1 MGKVRPGILMYQVA
15 SARRVWGWESTW
27 GAGTQSRSAG
37 GSVNVEDVFI
47 GLTHVGTCDLI
58 KS

>member
-1 MGKVRPGILMYQVA
+1 MGKVRPGIIMYQVA
-15 SARRVWGWESTW
+15 SARRGWGWKSAW
-27 GAGTQSRSAG
+27 GAGTQSRSTG

-47 GLTHVGTCDLI
+47 GLSHVGTCDLI